1 MVSQIYAIYEG
12 IMTTL
17 PPRQS
22 LIFETNFHQSYAN
35 FMTTQMTNSTTVSI
49 YPGYLDT
56 FLGLVDILSS
66 IFRMH
71 VAYDV
76 DYLLF
81 TVALGLWVPCKY
93 FSELLKDVGNKD
105 ASAILEMFDDLT
117 IYLGLLNEIF
127 SGLVVSNVV
136 DVVLYYSI
144 HLMDLVIVPSIVD
157 RAALTTS
164 ILFTVGTFYFAA
176 ESCAT
181 VGFSSVWLRNWGNE

>member
-1 MVSQIYAIYEG
+1 
-12 IMTTL
+12 
-17 PPRQS
+17 
-22 LIFETNFHQSYAN
+22 
-35 FMTTQMTNSTTVSI
+35 MTTQITNSTTASI

-71 VAYDV
+71 IAYDV

-81 TVALGLWVPCKY
+81 TVALALWVPCKY
-93 FSELLKDVGNKD
+93 FSEVLKDVENKD
-105 ASAILEMFDDLT
+105 VSASVVLEMFDDLI
-117 IYLGLLNEIF
+117 IYSGLLNDVF
-127 SGLVVSNVV
+127 SGLVAPYVL

-144 HLMDLVIVPSIVD
+144 HLMDLVIVPSIME

-164 ILFTVGTFYFAA
+164 ILFTVATFYCAA

-181 VGFSSVWLRNWGNE
+181 VSFG